1 MKTLIYKNQFY
12 RLKEY
17 IEDFYEVQVYQEA
30 GQDDTWEPNE
40 GVIKINK
47 NLKYRE
53 RLFSLLHELG
63 HVIIDSSVK
72 FEKPICFNKIYPEI
86 IKSKNM
92 LIHTINEEVLA
103 WNKGKEVATLLNFK
117 YNENDLDE
125 YMTKCIMSYIKSGL
139 KDIYK
144 ENINIDFINAGI

>member
-1 MKTLIYKNQFY
+1 MYKNQFY
-12 RLKEY
+12 WLKEY
-17 IEDFYEVQVYQEA
+17 IEDFYEIQVIQKK
-30 GQDDTWEPNE
+30 GQNDTWDPNE
-40 GVIKINK
+40 GVIKLNK

-63 HVIIDSSVK
+63 HVIIDSSIK
-72 FEKPICFNKIYPEI
+72 FEKPICFNKKYPEN

-92 LIHTINEEVLA
+92 LVHTINEEILA
-103 WNKGKEVATLLNFK
+103 WNKGKEAASLLNIK

-125 YMTKCIMSYIKSGL
+125 YMTKCIMSYIKAGL

-144 ENINIDFINAGI
+144 ENINIDIIDVGV